1 MAQETE
7 DSGADTSHQTTTC
20 HQAYVTRCQI
30 RRAMR
35 EVDVDDALH
44 QVTTIY
50 HDLEQK
56 AGRDDKRQML
66 RTERVTHMTDCD
78 DTVQMLTIPM
88 LASEGHM

>member
-7 DSGADTSHQTTTC
+7 DSGADTSHQMTTC
-20 HQAYVTRCQI
+20 HLTRCKI

-44 QVTTIY
+44 QVTIIY